1 MSNKILFGLMASA
14 TFLLSACGDDA
25 SSATKADEPEK
36 EAKEEAQGKDEPK
49 NSKCPD
55 FDESTHFCD
64 ERDGIVYKYVTIG
77 DQIWMAENLNH
88 KVENSFCNVD
98 SCTKYGR
105 MYTWGAAMDSA
116 GTYSTNSKGCGFT
129 EDEDDVCSI
138 KKPARGVCPE
148 GWHIPDS
155 TEFAI
160 LVDNVG
166 GQEVAGKK
174 LKSTTGWTDY
184 DGNAVNG
191 EDAYGFTALSVMTRL
206 PDGVIFGPGVAR
218 FWSTEYYGG
227 FSAYYLY
234 LTEDDGSAWMEDPM
248 ENNFSVR
255 CIKD

>member
-1 MSNKILFGLMASA
+1 MFNKILFGLVASA
-14 TFLLSACGDDA
+14 VLLLAACGDDT
-25 SSATKADEPEK
+25 SSVAEPGEPEK
-36 EAKEEAQGKDEPK
+36 EAQGKDEPK
-49 NSKCPD
+49 NSKCPA

-64 ERDGIVYKYVTIG
+64 ERDGIVYRYVTIG
-77 DQIWMAENLNH
+77 DQTWMAENLNH
-88 KVENSFCNVD
+88 EVGNSFCNVD
-98 SCTKYGR
+98 SCTKNGR
-105 MYTWGAAMDSA
+105 MYTWGAAMDSV
-116 GTYSTNSKGCGFT
+116 GTYSTNGKGCGFI
-129 EDEDDVCSI
+129 EDLAAVCSI
-138 KKPARGVCPE
+138 KKPVRGVCPE

-166 GQEVAGKK
+166 GEEVAGKM

-184 DGNAVNG
+184 DGNPSNG
-191 EDAYGFTALSVMTRL
+191 EDAYGFTALSVLNRL

-218 FWSTEYYGG
+218 FWSSEYYGEG
-227 FSAYYLY
+227 YLAYYLY